1 MDRPKVQGG
10 AEGRARAAGHAGV
23 WEDAMS
29 GMLGLIGGADESS
42 PRLATERFLKAV
54 FDQCWPALTG
64 HSSRLH
70 PSLINRM
77 KI

>member
-1 MDRPKVQGG
+1 
-10 AEGRARAAGHAGV
+10 
-23 WEDAMS
+23 MS
-29 GMLGLIGGADESS
+29 GMLGLIGGADENS

-70 PSLINRM
+70 PSFINRM